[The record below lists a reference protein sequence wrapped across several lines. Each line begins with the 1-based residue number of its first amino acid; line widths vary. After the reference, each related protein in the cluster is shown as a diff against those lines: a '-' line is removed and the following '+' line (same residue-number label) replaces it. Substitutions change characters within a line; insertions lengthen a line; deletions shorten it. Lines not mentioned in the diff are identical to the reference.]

1 MSQLGLVILLQK
13 NGWVDKYL
21 VKRNSYQPLSAAVSI
36 WLPRTSRSWKKNKTF
51 HISSATHNSLSKV
64 EVKYSDE
71 AGAATAVK
79 CGVSCEAV
87 SFMHEPNPHTSQSLC
102 HRIRR
107 HLEALKALVHILL
120 SHLDFRC

>member
-1 MSQLGLVILLQK
+1 MSQLGLVVLLQK

-51 HISSATHNSLSKV
+51 HISSAPTILSKV

-87 SFMHEPNPHTSQSLC
+87 SFMHEPNLTPHSLFVTASEG
-102 HRIRR
+102 I
-107 HLEALKALVHILL
+107 LKH
-120 SHLDFRC
+120 